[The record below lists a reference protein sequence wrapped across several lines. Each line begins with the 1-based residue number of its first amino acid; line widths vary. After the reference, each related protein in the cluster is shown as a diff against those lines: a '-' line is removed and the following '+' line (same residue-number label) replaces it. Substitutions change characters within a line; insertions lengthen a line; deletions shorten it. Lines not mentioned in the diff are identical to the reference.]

1 LPSVI
6 PRTHSYFDMK
16 AWSARVTLTSKR
28 LFFLNTT
35 SKRLQTG
42 DFGIIFIST
51 THRRSCGSSYATIT
65 PQTVESLCTPKLVAL
80 RLLTDGAT
88 YHVLIA
94 HKNYNADSHL
104 QGAVTRMLLVV
115 YLNYHHCETSHE
127 VDRRGAENTTGCLET
142 TVDEGSTMDSTPLPC
157 QTETV
162 VSIDSK
168 ASGVRRKQQQCSK
181 SIS

>member
-1 LPSVI
+1 LLYS
-6 PRTHSYFDMK
+6 
-16 AWSARVTLTSKR
+16 
-28 LFFLNTT
+28 N
-35 SKRLQTG
+35 Q
-42 DFGIIFIST
+42 
-51 THRRSCGSSYATIT
+51 YATIT

-80 RLLTDGAT
+80 RLLTDECCW
-88 YHVLIA
+88 
-94 HKNYNADSHL
+94 
-104 QGAVTRMLLVV
+104 VV

-142 TVDEGSTMDSTPLPC
+142 TIDEGSLMDSTPLPC

-168 ASGVRRKQQQCSK
+168 ANGVTQKQRQCSK

>member
-1 LPSVI
+1 
-6 PRTHSYFDMK
+6 MK
-16 AWSARVTLTSKR
+16 AWSARVTL
-28 LFFLNTT
+28 T

-51 THRRSCGSSYATIT
+51 THRRSCGSGVVAPKILPNMELCFECHLLYSNQYATIT
-65 PQTVESLCTPKLVAL
+65 PQTMESLCTPKVPL
-80 RLLTDGAT
+80 RECCW
-88 YHVLIA
+88 
-94 HKNYNADSHL
+94 
-104 QGAVTRMLLVV
+104 VV

-127 VDRRGAENTTGCLET
+127 VDRRGAENTTGCLEAT
-142 TVDEGSTMDSTPLPC
+142 IDEGSTMDSTPLPC

-168 ASGVRRKQQQCSK
+168 ASGSGVTRKQRQCSK